1 MKNKPKSMRN
11 AMFALIRETAKNA
24 SAFVRDP
31 ERDFTRKRK
40 LDMETMILILIGME
54 GNSLTCEL
62 LNHFGVRPD
71 IATAPAFIQQRAKL
85 LPEAMEHIF
94 RKFAST
100 VRGSRLYRGHRLL
113 AMDGSDVQIPTDP
126 TDAESYFPGS
136 RGQKPFNITKI
147 GALYDLMNH
156 TYVDAIV
163 KGKAVANENK
173 LLVEM
178 VKRSEISTPV
188 ILTADRN
195 FECWDTLAQLQEK
208 GWHYLIRVKEHK
220 GFISGLNVPDTE
232 EFDLPVKLSLTR
244 KQSKEMQELLKNRNQ
259 YRYIPTSVRCDP
271 LDESGEPFYTLRF
284 RLVRLKLPN
293 GKVEVLVTDL
303 EQKHFP
309 PSELKKLYDMRWGI
323 ETSFRELK
331 YTVGLLHFHGK
342 KAAFIRQEIF
352 ARLILYNFTE
362 SIASRAAVKKAECR
376 HAYCVRFKE
385 AVLICRELLR
395 GRACPE
401 LVEPTI
407 ARYISPI
414 RPGRS
419 RPRKLKPREPVFF
432 VYRAA

>member
-1 MKNKPKSMRN
+1 MKRDSKNIWKVLFS
-11 AMFALIRETAKNA
+11 LIREVVKQAP
-24 SAFVRDP
+24 AFVRDP

-40 LDMETMILILIGME
+40 LDMETMILFLLCLE
-54 GNSLTCEL
+54 GNSLSCEL

-71 IATAPAFIQQRAKL
+71 VASASAFIQQRAKL
-85 LPEAMEHIF
+85 LPEAMEYIF
-94 RKFAST
+94 QGFAS
-100 VRGSRLYRGHRLL
+100 VFHGSRLYRGYRLL
-113 AMDGSDVQIPTDP
+113 AMDGSDVQIPTNPED
-126 TDAESYFPGS
+126 TESYFPGS
-136 RGQKPFNITKI
+136 RGQKPFNVTKI

-178 VKRSEISTPV
+178 LKRSETKSPV
-188 ILTADRN
+188 ILIADRN

-220 GFISGLNVPDTE
+220 GFISGLDVPDTE
-232 EFDLPVKLSLTR
+232 EFDLPVELSLTR
-244 KQSKEMQELLKNRNQ
+244 RQSKEARELLKNRNQ

-271 LDESGEPFYTLRF
+271 LDESGDPFYTLRF
-284 RLVRLKLPN
+284 RLVRIKLPN

-303 EQKHFP
+303 NQKDFP
-309 PSELKKLYDMRWGI
+309 PGELKRLYDMRWGI

-342 KAAFIRQEIF
+342 KATFIRQEIF

-362 SIASRAAVKKAECR
+362 SITNRAAVKKADCR

-385 AVLICRELLR
+385 AVLICRKLLR
-395 GRACPE
+395 GSAHPE

-407 ARYISPI
+407 TRYVSPI
-414 RPGRS
+414 RPGRR
-419 RPRKLKPREPVFF
+419 RPRKMNPKEPVFF

>member
-1 MKNKPKSMRN
+1 MKRNPKAIRN
-11 AMFALIRETAKNA
+11 ALFSIIREVVKNA
-24 SAFVRDP
+24 STFVRDP

-40 LDMETMILILIGME
+40 LDMESLILILLGME
-54 GNSLTCEL
+54 GKTLSCEL
-62 LNHFGVRPD
+62 LEHFGVRPD
-71 IATAPAFIQQRAKL
+71 VASAPAFVQQRAKL
-85 LPEAMEHIF
+85 LPEAMEYIF
-94 RKFAST
+94 RRFT
-100 VRGSRLYRGHRLL
+100 QRFRGDLLYRGHRLL
-113 AMDGSDVQIPTDP
+113 AMDGSDIQIPTDP
-126 TDAESYFPGS
+126 TDKESFFPGIHG
-136 RGQKPFNITKI
+136 RKPFNITKI

-178 VKRSEISTPV
+178 VKRSDIDSPV

-220 GFISGLNVPDTE
+220 GFISGLDVPDTE
-232 EFDLPVKLSLTR
+232 EFDVPLELSLTR
-244 KQSKEMQELLKNRNQ
+244 SQSKHVRGLLRNRNQ

-284 RLVRLKLPN
+284 RLVRIKLPN
-293 GKVEVLVTDL
+293 GKPEVLVTNL
-303 EQKHFP
+303 NQKEFP
-309 PSELKKLYDMRWGI
+309 PDELKELYKMRWGI

-331 YTVGLLHFHGK
+331 YTVGLLCFHGK

-352 ARLILYNFTE
+352 ARLTLYNFTE
-362 SIASRAAVKKAECR
+362 DIANRAAVAKEDCKF
-376 HAYCVRFKE
+376 AYCVRFGE
-385 AVLICRELLR
+385 AVFICRKLLR
-395 GRACPE
+395 GKANPE
-401 LVEPTI
+401 LVESTI
-407 ARYISPI
+407 ARFVSPI

-419 RPRKLKPREPVFF
+419 LPRKLNPKEPVFF

>member
-1 MKNKPKSMRN
+1 MERNPKNIRKTLLSI
-11 AMFALIRETAKNA
+11 IREVVKNA
-24 SAFVRDP
+24 PTFVRDP

-40 LDMETMILILIGME
+40 LDMETLILILLGME
-54 GNSLTCEL
+54 GNSLSCEL

-71 IATAPAFIQQRAKL
+71 VASAPAFVQQRAKL

-94 RKFAST
+94 RRFSSLF
-100 VRGSRLYRGHRLL
+100 RGNRLYHGYRLL

-126 TDAESYFPGS
+126 TDAESYFPGI
-136 RGQKPFNITKI
+136 RGRKPFNVTKI

-178 VKRSEISTPV
+178 VKRSEIRSPV

-195 FECWDTLAQLQEK
+195 FECWDTLAQLQKK

-220 GFISGLNVPDTE
+220 GFISGLNVPETE
-232 EFDLPVKLSLTR
+232 EFDLPVELSLTR
-244 KQSKEMQELLKNRNQ
+244 SQTKEVRKLLNNRNQ

-271 LDESGEPFYTLRF
+271 LDESGKLFFTLRF

-303 EQKHFP
+303 PQKSFP
-309 PSELKKLYDMRWGI
+309 SKELKKLYDMRWGI

-342 KAAFIRQEIF
+342 KAAFICQEIF

-362 SIASRAAVKKAECR
+362 TIANRAAVKKDGCR
-376 HAYCVRFKE
+376 HSYCVRFKE

-395 GRACPE
+395 GKAHPD

-407 ARYISPI
+407 ARYVSPI

-419 RPRKLKPREPVFF
+419 HPRKLNPKEPVFF